1 MTPPR
6 SDALFTVRS
15 GEEARISGETLRG
28 LLVDVLAR
36 GASFRFR
43 ALGFS
48 MSPFIRDGD
57 VLTVAPLAG
66 APRRGDVAAFVRPE
80 DGKLTVHRVVG
91 RKLGAF
97 ILKGDNER
105 SRDLVPNV
113 GLLGLVVRIERRGRE
128 VKAGRA
134 KARLVAAFSRSRLLP
149 FLYQAGRRIKAVV
162 RPVKT

>member
-1 MTPPR
+1 M
-6 SDALFTVRS
+6 SSGHDALFAVRT

-57 VLTVAPLAG
+57 VLTVVPLAG
-66 APRRGDVAAFVRPE
+66 RPRRGDVAAYVRPV
-80 DGKLTVHRVVG
+80 DGKLAVHRVVG
-91 RKLGAF
+91 RKRGVF
-97 ILKGDNER
+97 ILKGDNEDCG
-105 SRDLVPNV
+105 DLVPGL
-113 GLLGLVVRIERRGRE
+113 GLLGLVVRIERQGRE
-128 VKAGRA
+128 IKAGRA
-134 KARLVAAFSRSRLLP
+134 GALLIAALSRRRFLP